1 MAEYKKFKL
10 KKTDILLIAIAAA
23 FTLFF
28 AVPLI
33 AEIIKSE
40 KARKEIRESVRQ
52 SYENDESD
60 VSVTYSTPSN
70 MMSVT
75 TSFSLEDKRK
85 NVLTEVPED
94 LAGRGIILR
103 GSTYRKSGQSYRGTT
118 HGDSRWYFD
127 YVTSCNLNIDG
138 SDNEFKAFL
147 KRFGDEVRFPA
158 ADSGYPEYYNGT
170 VVFEHAPREDHFIV
184 IYRTKYVRWD
194 CSGGK
199 YQTPGTYG
207 VERPIFYDPSGRYIF
222 DMTYS
227 LPHCEDLLIKFLE
240 PVMTRVELTRP
251 GETKPE
257 FATETVKPEV
267 IEQFIDAM
275 HELEANEYKG
285 DTSRIKDSDE
295 VFKISFTTETG
306 RVHDYYFV
314 NGEFLIYKDKIYH
327 LRNCQ
332 KLQSLVDEKTLF
344 YIDAF

>member
-1 MAEYKKFKL
+1 MAEDKKNKPR
-10 KKTDILLIAIAAA
+10 TIYILLISIAVA
-23 FTLFF
+23 FTLYLT
-28 AVPLI
+28 VPFT
-33 AEIIKSE
+33 AAIIQSA

-52 SYENDESD
+52 SYENDEYD
-60 VSVTYSTPSN
+60 DRVTYSTPSN
-70 MMSVT
+70 MTYVT
-75 TSFSLEDKRK
+75 TSFPLEDNRK
-85 NVLTEVPED
+85 DVLTEVPED

-103 GSTYRKSGQSYRGTT
+103 GSEYRKSGQSYRGTT
-118 HGDSRWYFD
+118 HNDSRWYFD
-127 YVTSCNLNIDG
+127 YVTACNLNIDG
-138 SDNEFKAFL
+138 SDYDFKAFL
-147 KRFGDEVRFPA
+147 NRFGGEVRFPA
-158 ADSGYPEYYNGT
+158 ADSGFPEYYNGT

-240 PVMTRVELTRP
+240 PAMTRVELTRP

-275 HELEANEYKG
+275 HELYANECE
-285 DTSRIKDSDE
+285 KDATEIMASDNIA
-295 VFKISFTTETG
+295 KISFTTETG

-314 NGEFLIYKDKIYH
+314 DGRYLVYKDKVYNV
-327 LRNCQ
+327 RYCQ
-332 KLQSLVDEKTLF
+332 NLQSLIDEKTLF